1 MSRRRDLAAAGPAYD
16 MASPPAGVRLEL
28 GLVAAALK
36 VSTSDMAAATG
47 LARTTVFRLLSNE
60 WPARANA
67 QDKAAIREALEALL
81 AQRGASPAQLAA
93 LWHAHGRKA
102 RPPMTTPDKQ
112 PHPQDEEPEML
123 LPKQALTPMARR
135 HFKLFCNPFE
145 GDVTKEEQMFQGDDV
160 RYVREAAWQC
170 SQVSGFVAIVGE
182 SGAGKTT
189 IQADL
194 EERIARSADPVTIIR
209 PSVLGMEQSD
219 RKGCVLKS
227 ADILHAIVSQ
237 LAPQTAMP
245 QTLQA
250 RTVKAQKLLAA
261 SAEVGN
267 VHLLVIEEAHSMP
280 DATLKH
286 LKRLHEMRNG
296 RRPLLGILLIA
307 QTELKTRLAN
317 GLRDGSLREV
327 AQRCEIVEL
336 LPLDN
341 DLGAYLACR
350 AAAAGVRLDALIDQA
365 GVDALR
371 KRLTLRSRDGRG
383 AAVSMCY
390 PLAVNNLLTKAMNR
404 AAELGAPIVN
414 ADVVGE
420 V

>member
-1 MSRRRDLAAAGPAYD
+1 
-16 MASPPAGVRLEL
+16 
-28 GLVAAALK
+28 
-36 VSTSDMAAATG
+36 MAAATG

-67 QDKAAIREALEALL
+67 QDKAAIRQALEALL
-81 AQRGASPAQLAA
+81 EQRGASAAQLAG

-102 RPPMTTPDKQ
+102 RPMPTVDDQPH

-145 GDVTKEEQMFQGDDV
+145 GDVLKEEQMFQGEDV

-170 SQVSGFVAIVGE
+170 AQTGGFVAICGE

-189 IQADL
+189 VLTDL
-194 EERIARSADPVTIIR
+194 ESRLEHDPRGVIVIK

-219 RKGCVLKS
+219 RKGCALKS

-267 VHLLVIEEAHSMP
+267 THLLVIEEAHSMP

-390 PLAVNNLLTKAMNR
+390 PLAVNNLLTKAMNK
-404 AAELGAPIVN
+404 AAELGVPIVN
-414 ADVVGE
+414 ADVVGA